1 MANFKHISIDET
13 SYDAV
18 PAGSYVTGV
27 KGNSETTY
35 RTGNVNITKGN
46 IGLGNVPNV
55 TTDNQA
61 PTFTQAST
69 RANIA
74 SGETLTTIF
83 GKIMKWFADLKTV
96 AFTGSYTDLSNKPT
110 IPTVNNATLTIQ
122 KNGTNVQTFTANQS
136 TDATAN
142 ITVPTVNNTLTST
155 SKTQALSANQG
166 RALNVS
172 HNALVTDLSNGTNKP
187 LYAKSIWDG
196 STDANAYGTYIYR
209 AQNVTLMATNANN
222 GGLYLYDDAGLGVR
236 NKGNT
241 AWVPVYASNFV
252 NSSSKTVK
260 HDIIEIDNISSKLY
274 QLRPVS
280 FIYNDDKS
288 NKTQFG
294 LIAEDVK
301 KLYPEVVIDMPDNQI
316 GIDYIKLIPIM
327 IKEIQNL
334 KEIVDRR

>member
-27 KGNSETTY
+27 KGSAESTY
-35 RTGNVNITKGN
+35 RSGNVNLSKTN
-46 IGLGNVPNV
+46 VGLGNVPNV
-55 TTDNQA
+55 TTNNQT
-61 PTFTQAST
+61 PTFSQAST
-69 RANIA
+69 RNNLV
-74 SGETLTTIF
+74 SGEKLSVLF

-96 AFTGSYTDLSNKPT
+96 AFTGSYTDLSNQPT
-110 IPTVNNATLTIQ
+110 IPTVNNGTLTIQ

-136 TDATAN
+136 TNATAN
-142 ITVPTVNNTLTST
+142 ITVPTINNTLTST
-155 SKTQALSANQG
+155 STTQALSANQG

-172 HNALVTDLSNGTNKP
+172 HNALVTDLANGTNKP
-187 LYAKSIWDG
+187 LYAQCVYNG
-196 STDANAYGTYIYR
+196 NTDPNAGGTYVYR
-209 AQNVTLMATNANN
+209 SPNVALLSSNSNN
-222 GGLYLYDDAGLGVR
+222 GGVYLYDDAGLGVR
-236 NKGNT
+236 NKAST
-241 AWVPVYASNFV
+241 AWSAVYASNFV
-252 NSSSKTVK
+252 NSSSKAVK
-260 HDIIEIDNISSKLY
+260 HDIKEIDIISSKLY

-301 KLYPEVVIDMPDNQI
+301 KLYPEVVIEMSDDQI
-316 GIDYIKLIPIM
+316 GIDYTKLIPIM

-334 KEIVDRR
+334 KELIDRR